1 MLHNGHDGDDD
12 EEEDLL
18 QSVLHKQATASSVCS
33 ISQQQSHSMSG
44 VIASLA
50 LTICPACPP
59 RITTISVLQNGDGG
73 GAMGIERRRR
83 RQKRV
88 DDEDK

>member
-1 MLHNGHDGDDD
+1 
-12 EEEDLL
+12 
-18 QSVLHKQATASSVCS
+18 
-33 ISQQQSHSMSG
+33 MSG

-59 RITTISVLQNGDGG
+59 RNAISAVLQNGDGG
-73 GAMGIERRRR
+73 GAMGMERRRR